1 MQLMTKEEKERFCEL
16 LACLFSPPDQEM
28 IEQIHQGNLH
38 SFFEQYIKSWGE
50 ETGLLKGFL
59 IEDDPEILFRDLKEE
74 YSRLFSD
81 VGGENI
87 SLVESFYK
95 PWTQDPHCP
104 LTFASEKGLLMGDS
118 ALHLSAIYQ
127 QCGLEVAEEFKGR
140 PDHIVME
147 LEFLSYLYRW
157 TSDRE
162 VRRFIEDHL
171 DWILLLKGELEK
183 VRAHPFYIGVLE
195 VLDLFLK
202 TERKRLEKES
212 DGEENIHREIPDGL
226 GVDRINP
233 IDRLW

>member
-1 MQLMTKEEKERFCEL
+1 MELMTKEERERFCEL

-28 IEQIHQGNLH
+28 IEQVRQGNIH
-38 SFFEQYIKSWGE
+38 SFFEQYIQSWGGE
-50 ETGLLKGFL
+50 RGLLKGFL
-59 IEDDPEILFRDLKEE
+59 IEDDPEIFFRDLREE
-74 YSRLFSD
+74 YGRLFSD

-171 DWILLLKGELEK
+171 DWIPLLKEEFK
-183 VRAHPFYIGVLE
+183 RFHPHPFYNCLLE
-195 VLDLFLK
+195 VLDLFLSM
-202 TERKRLEKES
+202 ERKRSEMKS
-212 DGEENIHREIPDGL
+212 DGKKNTH
-226 GVDRINP
+226 
-233 IDRLW
+233 